1 MGKTSLISRFMYDKF
16 DNSYQATIGIDF
28 LSKTMYLEDRT
39 VRLQLW
45 DTAGQERFRALI
57 PSYISDS
64 SVAVV
69 VYDVSRPRELLS
81 TTRWIDE
88 VRTERGADVII
99 VLVGNKTDL
108 AERGR
113 WRRGGGREGAGDRG
127 AVRRGGAKAG
137 FNVKALFRK
146 IAAAL
151 PAAETK
157 TQAGGADARKSEE
170 ALVDVKLTA
179 APVAQASSCQ
189 C

>member
-1 MGKTSLISRFMYDKF
+1 MAG
-16 DNSYQATIGIDF
+16 G
-28 LSKTMYLEDRT
+28 
-39 VRLQLW
+39 
-45 DTAGQERFRALI
+45 DTAGQERFRRSS
-57 PSYISDS
+57 SYIRDS

-69 VYDVSRPRELLS
+69 VSTSPAAGFY

-88 VRTERGADVII
+88 VRTKAPTSSSSSSAQ
-99 VLVGNKTDL
+99 TDL
-108 AERGR
+108 AER
-113 WRRGGGREGAGDRG
+113 REVSVEEGDERARETGALFVE
-127 AVRRGGAKAG
+127 ASAKAG